1 MPKSFWFV
9 VSYLITFLITLK
21 VFPTIIGS
29 LVVALFFTILID
41 VIASYLEKLKITR
54 KITVPLASLIFY
66 GAIVYALYSL
76 IPITI
81 EEGKKA
87 FDVVKDFNFN
97 AIPGKTGDVI
107 NTLLDT
113 AGTYLKNLIIQ
124 FASYLASNLSNFIT
138 VGLLLI
144 VASAYMA
151 IVSKHLWN
159 ALDKLFPNSDLNIT
173 KKFLVKTIKDLR
185 LFVSGQIIIA
195 FLVGVITWITALIL
209 GFPYPLFLGILAGIT
224 DFIPYLGAFIT
235 AIPLIL
241 LGFTNFGLWGIFK
254 ALIILMLANQL
265 EMWILSPRIA
275 GGKVHL
281 NWFLVL
287 VSLLI
292 FGQLYG
298 IVGVLITIP
307 LLIII
312 RNIWNIYVLKY
323 LKKI

>member
-1 MPKSFWFV
+1 MPKSFWFIIF
-9 VSYLITFLITLK
+9 YFTLFLILLK
-21 VFPTIIGS
+21 IFPTIIGS
-29 LVVALFFTILID
+29 LVVALFFTLLID
-41 VIASYLEKLKITR
+41 VIASYLEKLKISR

-66 GAIVYALYSL
+66 GAIVYSLYSL

-87 FDVVKDFNFN
+87 FDVVNSIEIN
-97 AIPGKTGDVI
+97 QIPGKTGEVL

-113 AGTYLKNLIIQ
+113 AGKYLNDLIIQ
-124 FASYLASNLSNFIT
+124 FASYLASNISNFIT

-151 IVSKHLWN
+151 IVNKQLWN
-159 ALDKLFPNSDLNIT
+159 AIDKFFPNSEIKTT
-173 KKFLVKTIKDLR
+173 KKFLLLTIKDLKK
-185 LFVSGQIIIA
+185 FVSGQIITA
-195 FLVGVITWITALIL
+195 FFVGLTTWFSALVM
-209 GFPYPLFLGILAGIT
+209 GFPYPLFLGILSGIT
-224 DFIPYLGAFIT
+224 DFIPYLGVFIT
-235 AIPLIL
+235 AIPITL
-241 LGFTNFGLWGIFK
+241 LGFTNFGLVGILK
-254 ALIILMLANQL
+254 ALLILTIANQL
-265 EMWILSPRIA
+265 EMWILSPRIS

-307 LLIII
+307 ILIII
-312 RNIWNIYVLKY
+312 RNVWDMYIIQY